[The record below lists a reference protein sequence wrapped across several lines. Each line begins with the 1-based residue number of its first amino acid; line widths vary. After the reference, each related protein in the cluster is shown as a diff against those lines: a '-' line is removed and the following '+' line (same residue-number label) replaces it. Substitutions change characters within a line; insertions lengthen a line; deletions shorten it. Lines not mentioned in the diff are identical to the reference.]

1 MALPSDQKVREVVR
15 KRVVEAAQYLREV
28 DVLKEDIKQLS
39 AATKEEYDI
48 PPKEFNNWVKAEYNA
63 QKLQDQI
70 ETLQTALAEHEIL
83 TK

>member
-1 MALPSDQKVREVVR
+1 MALPSDPKVREVVR

-28 DVLKEDIKQLS
+28 DTLKEDIKQLS

-48 PPKEFNNWVKAEYNA
+48 APKEFNNWVKAEYNA

>member
-1 MALPSDQKVREVVR
+1 MALPTDPKVREVVR

-28 DVLKEDIKQLS
+28 DTLKEDIKHLS
-39 AATKEEYDI
+39 AATKEEYEI
-48 PPKEFNNWVKAEYNA
+48 APKEFNNWVKAEYNA

-70 ETLQTALAEHEIL
+70 ETLQTALAEHQIL

>member
-1 MALPSDQKVREVVR
+1 MALPTDPKVREVVR

-28 DVLKEDIKQLS
+28 DTLKEDIKQLS
-39 AATKEEYDI
+39 AATKEEYEI
-48 PPKEFNNWVKAEYNA
+48 APKEFNNWVKAEYNA

-70 ETLQTALAEHEIL
+70 ETLQTALAEHQIL

>member
-1 MALPSDQKVREVVR
+1 MALPTDPKVREVVR

-28 DVLKEDIKQLS
+28 DSLKEDIKQLS

-48 PPKEFNNWVKAEYNA
+48 APKEFTGWVKAEYNA

>member
-1 MALPSDQKVREVVR
+1 MALPTDPKVREVVR

-28 DVLKEDIKQLS
+28 DTLKEDIKQLS

-48 PPKEFNNWVKAEYNA
+48 APKEFNNWVKAEYNA

-70 ETLQTALAEHEIL
+70 ETLQTALAEHQIL

>member
-1 MALPSDQKVREVVR
+1 MALPTDPKVREVVR

-28 DVLKEDIKQLS
+28 DTLKEDIKQLS

-48 PPKEFNNWVKAEYNA
+48 APKEFNNWVKAEYNA